1 MYSTSLRYFDHDA
14 AAGTLL
20 VPVGVVAF
28 IDRTAG
34 AGDHAYRLVTRIP
47 IAGPVNLTVNNA
59 RLAASDAGVLP

>member
-1 MYSTSLRYFDHDA
+1 VYSTSLRYFDHDA

-34 AGDHAYRLVTRIP
+34 AGDYAYRLVTRIP
-47 IAGPVNLTVNNA
+47 IAGPVNL
-59 RLAASDAGVLP
+59 R